1 MRKISPLAEQRTC
14 QTCGNE
20 HLLRLQKYCRKCA
33 SDNPYYDPSNLLL
46 IPHNDSNNQSGIKR
60 SEPTKYAVQLARA
73 LYSRDIKIQ
82 LEPEI
87 WYTSCNFYTPDILVN
102 KDLIVEVDGPYH
114 EEPQI
119 KKNDRIR
126 QRALENSGYL
136 VYRFKNEEI
145 VNSLDYVVDKIKSIL
160 DEFDHNSDKK
170 AGPKLIEIN
179 VPEAQRMSNVPE
191 NLIKAYSI
199 TLNSTLVGK
208 MEKWNISYFKEFLS
222 QYNPAPIGNRCAM
235 ERILFML
242 LGLNLRLKKDSQ
254 STIDF
259 ENYSM
264 LFNKSIDIM
273 RNLFGDSAEVEL
285 KNAYNITATNFM
297 KNLVFYG
304 KPLIARTRIVWIKN
318 YESIIFHIN
327 EFKKHFYRFGIYV
340 EESEVKV
347 ECLGELEKI
356 ENILKEQ
363 NEIKQQIDQN
373 QIHKSE
379 LRRYGWLERWIEED
393 LKYLNWLEDWLHYD
407 RRGTALG
414 KEINRIQKI

>member
-1 MRKISPLAEQRTC
+1 LAEQLTC

-20 HLLRLQKYCRKCA
+20 LLLRFQKYCRNCA
-33 SDNPYYDPSNLLL
+33 SDNPYYDASKL
-46 IPHNDSNNQSGIKR
+46 IFYDNNNNQSGIKR

-73 LYSRDIKIQ
+73 LYSRGIKIR

-114 EEPQI
+114 EEPKI

-136 VYRFKNEEI
+136 VHRFKNEEI
-145 VNSLDYVVDKIKSIL
+145 VNSLDYVVEKIESIL
-160 DEFDHNSDKK
+160 NEFDHNSDKK
-170 AGPKLIEIN
+170 AAPKLIEIN
-179 VPEAQRMSNVPE
+179 IPETQRMSNVPE
-191 NLIKAYSI
+191 NLIKPYSI
-199 TLNSTLVGK
+199 ALNSTLESK
-208 MEKWNISYFKEFLS
+208 MERWNINYFKEFLS
-222 QYNPAPIGNRCAM
+222 KYNPTPIDNRCAM
-235 ERILFML
+235 EKTLFIL
-242 LGLNLRLKKDSQ
+242 LGLNLRLKKE
-254 STIDF
+254 TIDF
-259 ENYSM
+259 EHYSM
-264 LFNKSIDIM
+264 LFDKSIGIM
-273 RNLFGDSAEVEL
+273 KGLFADTAEVEL

-297 KNLVFYG
+297 KNLIFYG
-304 KPLIARTRIVWIKN
+304 KPLIARIRIVWIKD

-356 ENILKEQ
+356 ENILKER
-363 NEIKQQIDQN
+363 NEIKQQINQN

-379 LRRYGWLERWIEED
+379 LRRFSWLERWIDED
-393 LKYLNWLEDWLHYD
+393 LKHLDWLEDWLHYD
-407 RRGTALG
+407 KSNLVLT
-414 KEINRIQKI
+414 